1 MSLINR
7 RLTTRGKIMKK
18 SILTLTAATLA
29 TIAAPAIAGDFA
41 GPRVEV
47 TAGADDV
54 KAGVDPTKVTYGAG
68 VGYDLQL
75 GKIVA
80 GVEANVDNVFDR
92 RDIGV
97 GARLGYVL
105 NDNVLVYG
113 KAGYSSWRQV
123 AGADVE
129 GLRLGGGL
137 EVNLAGPVYGKVEY
151 RYSDLEA
158 GQKKHGGLVG
168 LGLRF

>member
-1 MSLINR
+1 
-7 RLTTRGKIMKK
+7 MKNLM
-18 SILTLTAATLA
+18 ITTAAAAAAMFA
-29 TIAAPAIAGDFA
+29 TPALAGDFA

-54 KAGVDPTKVTYGAG
+54 TAGVDPTDVTYGAG
-68 VGYDLQL
+68 VGYDLQF
-75 GKIVA
+75 GNIVA

-105 NDNVLVYG
+105 NENVLVYG
-113 KAGYSSWRQV
+113 KAGYSNWRQA
-123 AGADVE
+123 AGVDTE

-137 EVNLAGPVYGKVEY
+137 EVNLAGPVYAKAEY
-151 RYSDLEA
+151 RYTDFEG
-158 GQKKHGGLVG
+158 GQGKHGGLVG
-168 LGLRF
+168 VGLRF

>member
-1 MSLINR
+1 MKNLLI
-7 RLTTRGKIMKK
+7 
-18 SILTLTAATLA
+18 AT
-29 TIAAPAIAGDFA
+29 TIAAAAIATPAAASDFA
-41 GPRVEV
+41 GPRIEV

-54 KAGVDPTKVTYGAG
+54 TGGVDPTDVTYGAG

-75 GKIVA
+75 GRVVA
-80 GVEANVDNVFDR
+80 GVEATVDNVFDR

-97 GARLGYVL
+97 GARLGLVL

-113 KAGYSSWRQV
+113 KAGYANWSQV
-123 AGADVE
+123 ANTDTD

-151 RYSDLEA
+151 RYTDFS
-158 GQKKHGGLVG
+158 GTTGKHGGLVG